1 MARNLHL
8 FNAQPCFDIPCFC
21 NSSFLRYPC
30 IKIERWKVCK
40 PNEINY
46 RSAGARQ
53 ITDMIKIMLSNK
65 QTNLVSKKIIALHP
79 ATTRFVISRKFSA
92 FLVAV
97 NDRDVI
103 IEPHYDE
110 ERRFATR
117 TVALALQNLSRIMLQ
132 VRRYPDACDF
142 LLEFYACKGWTI
154 EEADIEP
161 FRPES

>member
-1 MARNLHL
+1 M
-8 FNAQPCFDIPCFC
+8 F
-21 NSSFLRYPC
+21 
-30 IKIERWKVCK
+30 
-40 PNEINY
+40 
-46 RSAGARQ
+46 
-53 ITDMIKIMLSNK
+53 SNK

-110 ERRFATR
+110 VRRFATA
-117 TVALALQNLSRIMLQ
+117 TVALALQNLSRMMLQ
-132 VRRYPDACDF
+132 VRIHPDACDV
-142 LLEFYACKGWTI
+142 LLELYASNGWTI
-154 EEADIEP
+154 EEADIEV